1 MINPLSSLRR
11 SSRVVMALLAGFGLW
26 AATVTASTAPA
37 SASTKHTPTKHMG
50 NSAKSAKDE
59 IIANWEAFF
68 SGKTPAK
75 RKIALVQD
83 GGAFAKVIQGQSSD
97 SLAKSSTA
105 KVLSVK
111 VTGVKAAVTYTV
123 YLAGQAALK
132 GQKGEAFLL
141 GGTWKVGAQSFC
153 GLLSMEGTK
162 LPVCTGHAK
171 SKK

>member
-97 SLAKSSTA
+97 SLAKSSTT

>member
-1 MINPLSSLRR
+1 MINPLNSLTR
-11 SSRVVMALLAGFGLW
+11 SSRVVTALLAGFGLW
-26 AATVTASTAPA
+26 AATIAPTSAPA
-37 SASTKHTPTKHMG
+37 SASTKHTGK
-50 NSAKSAKDE
+50 SAKSAKDE

-105 KVLSVK
+105 KVLTVK
-111 VTGVKAAVTYTV
+111 ITGTKAAVTYTV

-162 LPVCTGHAK
+162 LPVCTVHAK
-171 SKK
+171 PKK

>member
-83 GGAFAKVIQGQSSD
+83 GGAFVTVIQGQSSA

>member
-1 MINPLSSLRR
+1 MINPLNSLRR

-83 GGAFAKVIQGQSSD
+83 GGAFAKVIDGQSSD